1 MFFEQVTHNDT
12 TWSKKFN
19 GFINLNVECEEVK

>member
-1 MFFEQVTHNDT
+1 MFFEQATHNDT

-19 GFINLNVECEEVK
+19 GLTNLSAECEEVK